1 MAFWHL
7 SVRFDVVYIGIVL
20 DCFSIG
26 ILFIGKLLSDQKFPG
41 ELRVRL
47 LKVLAVAALKD
58 DVILILHQDR
68 REHVFMN
75 YANNF
80 ERLPLEEQKSLAL
93 FVSSKF
99 VQKLMKNLLS
109 FVRRGSPK
117 DVMRIFSPNIL
128 KD

>member
-1 MAFWHL
+1 M
-7 SVRFDVVYIGIVL
+7 
-20 DCFSIG
+20 
-26 ILFIGKLLSDQKFPG
+26 SDQKFPD

-80 ERLPLEEQKSLAL
+80 DRLSLEEQKSLAL
-93 FVSSKF
+93 FVS
-99 VQKLMKNLLS
+99 
-109 FVRRGSPK
+109 
-117 DVMRIFSPNIL
+117 
-128 KD
+128 